1 MVMIRRCL
9 KKGENRYLRLS
20 SQKWQLSS
28 ENSKIIYWRE
38 MYSLVTTKSIE
49 SCFNLVESEL
59 WSDFGQSLVKL
70 FILILTSQLA
80 EQFKS
85 DHETF
90 LICILRRAF
99 QYTYGKKIEWLT
111 LIELNLFTSVMTCS
125 TNKLNLNLK
134 STSEHRSNVIFN
146 VPQFLKK
153 QLFW

>member
-1 MVMIRRCL
+1 MALNFFSALWQLWLAGLPTKYLPDSPYYTIL
-9 KKGENRYLRLS
+9 EKKEKNRYLRLS

-28 ENSKIIYWRE
+28 KSSKIIYWRE

-99 QYTYGKKIEWLT
+99 QYTYVWEENWMINTYRIKFI
-111 LIELNLFTSVMTCS
+111 
-125 TNKLNLNLK
+125 
-134 STSEHRSNVIFN
+134 H
-146 VPQFLKK
+146 
-153 QLFW
+153 